1 METAPL
7 ATKLTSKVISS
18 GKGSSYTVPNSAEQ
32 CADAR
37 DALAKQVYVH
47 LFDWL
52 IERLNVA
59 LAGEGEDLNDD
70 ENFVGLLDIFGFEN
84 FKFNSFEQLCINFT
98 NERLQ
103 AHFMDALV
111 KLQQEE
117 YKREGI
123 KCDHIA
129 FPDNSAQIALI
140 DGKNVGVMARLDE
153 ECSVPKGSNE
163 GFVEKLHIAFKDHAL
178 YAQPKRG
185 KGSIMMVG
193 TGMVKT
199 DLGRGFDKLQFIVTH
214 YAGQVMYTAHNLS
227 LIHI

>member
-84 FKFNSFEQLCINFT
+84 FKFNSFEQL
-98 NERLQ
+98 EEQGGEGGGARGDGAPRRQPREAHADYDAPRLLRG
-103 AHFMDALV
+103 AVVLCT
-111 KLQQEE
+111 
-117 YKREGI
+117 RRGGI
-123 KCDHIA
+123 EWC
-129 FPDNSAQIALI
+129 
-140 DGKNVGVMARLDE
+140 
-153 ECSVPKGSNE
+153 
-163 GFVEKLHIAFKDHAL
+163 
-178 YAQPKRG
+178 
-185 KGSIMMVG
+185 
-193 TGMVKT
+193 
-199 DLGRGFDKLQFIVTH
+199 
-214 YAGQVMYTAHNLS
+214 
-227 LIHI
+227 

>member
-84 FKFNSFEQLCINFT
+84 FKFNSFEQLCINFC
-98 NERLQ
+98 NE
-103 AHFMDALV
+103 
-111 KLQQEE
+111 KLQQVNATPTFWP
-117 YKREGI
+117 
-123 KCDHIA
+123 CA
-129 FPDNSAQIALI
+129 P
-140 DGKNVGVMARLDE
+140 LD
-153 ECSVPKGSNE
+153 
-163 GFVEKLHIAFKDHAL
+163 
-178 YAQPKRG
+178 
-185 KGSIMMVG
+185 
-193 TGMVKT
+193 
-199 DLGRGFDKLQFIVTH
+199 
-214 YAGQVMYTAHNLS
+214 
-227 LIHI
+227 